1 MKHKHFLRNTL
12 FLLLSTIFLFSL
24 NACGKSSTTTSA
36 TTDTVP
42 VSSELIKV
50 NSEQPS
56 DSSSAQTSAVE
67 PSSNNKES
75 SSKSNESSSKSNGS
89 PAYEEALAAYKKFL
103 AGSMN
108 AKDLKQEISDGV
120 VKIKDISLEPD
131 FKTYYALFDM
141 NGDGIPELHLRPV
154 VGGSYLIFTYLDGQI
169 VLWHTGPDYES
180 PLNNGAILYERDG
193 AAPTHIN
200 YYYLVLDSNG
210 NETSKVNFSKYHS
223 VDESGKTESADYDV
237 FMMEDKE
244 VSEEE
249 WNSLTKDYLSNS
261 SDLIVWKE
269 I

>member
-24 NACGKSSTTTSA
+24 IACGKSSTTTSS

-56 DSSSAQTSAVE
+56 DSSSAQTSEVE
-67 PSSNNKES
+67 PSVNKKES
-75 SSKSNESSSKSNGS
+75 SSKSNET
-89 PAYEEALAAYKKFL
+89 PAEEALAAYKKFL

-108 AKDLKQEISDGV
+108 AQDLKQEISDGV

-154 VGGSYLIFTYLDGQI
+154 AGGSYLIFTYLDGQI
-169 VLWHTGPDYES
+169 VLWHSGPDYES

-249 WNSLTKDYLSNS
+249 WKSLTKDYLSNS

>member
-12 FLLLSTIFLFSL
+12 FLLLSTIFVFSL
-24 NACGKSSTTTSA
+24 NACGQSSSTTS
-36 TTDTVP
+36 TTADTVP

-67 PSSNNKES
+67 LSSESNVS
-75 SSKSNESSSKSNGS
+75 SSKSNES
-89 PAYEEALAAYKKFL
+89 PANEEALAAYKKFL

-108 AKDLKQEISDGV
+108 AQDLKQEISDGV

-169 VLWHTGPDYES
+169 VLWHSGPDYES

>member
-24 NACGKSSTTTSA
+24 NACGQSSSTTSA
-36 TTDTVP
+36 IADTVP

-56 DSSSAQTSAVE
+56 DSSSAQTSAAE
-67 PSSNNKES
+67 PSA
-75 SSKSNESSSKSNGS
+75 KSNDS
-89 PAYEEALAAYKKFL
+89 PAFEEALAAYKKFL

-108 AKDLKQEISDGV
+108 AQDLKQEISDGV

-169 VLWHTGPDYES
+169 VLWHSGPDYES

-223 VDESGKTESADYDV
+223 VDDSGKTESAEYDV

>member
-12 FLLLSTIFLFSL
+12 FLLLSIIFLFSL
-24 NACGKSSTTTSA
+24 NACGQSSSTTSA
-36 TTDTVP
+36 TADTVP

-56 DSSSAQTSAVE
+56 DSRSAQTSAVE
-67 PSSNNKES
+67 PSANNKES
-75 SSKSNESSSKSNGS
+75 SSKSNDS
-89 PAYEEALAAYKKFL
+89 PAYEEAFAAYKKFL

-108 AKDLKQEISDGV
+108 AQDLKQEISDGV
-120 VKIKDISLEPD
+120 IKIKDISLEPD

-169 VLWHTGPDYES
+169 VLWHSGPDYES

-223 VDESGKTESADYDV
+223 VDDSGKTESAEYDV

-269 I
+269 IETNSPV

>member
-12 FLLLSTIFLFSL
+12 FLLLSTIFVFSL
-24 NACGKSSTTTSA
+24 NACGQSSSTTS
-36 TTDTVP
+36 TTADTVP

-50 NSEQPS
+50 NPEQPS

-67 PSSNNKES
+67 PSANNKES
-75 SSKSNESSSKSNGS
+75 SSKSNDS
-89 PAYEEALAAYKKFL
+89 PTSEEALAAYKKFL

-108 AKDLKQEISDGV
+108 AQDLKQEISDGV

-169 VLWHTGPDYES
+169 VLWHSGPDYES

-223 VDESGKTESADYDV
+223 VDDSGKTESAEYDV

>member
-12 FLLLSTIFLFSL
+12 FLLLSTIFVFSL
-24 NACGKSSTTTSA
+24 NACGQSSPTTSTTA
-36 TTDTVP
+36 DTVP

-67 PSSNNKES
+67 L
-75 SSKSNESSSKSNGS
+75 SSKSNESSSKSNDS
-89 PAYEEALAAYKKFL
+89 PASEEALAAYKKFL
-103 AGSMN
+103 AGSIN
-108 AKDLKQEISDGV
+108 AQDLKQEISDGV

-169 VLWHTGPDYES
+169 VLWHSGPDYES

-210 NETSKVNFSKYHS
+210 NEISKVNFSKYHS

>member
-12 FLLLSTIFLFSL
+12 FLLLSTIFVFSL
-24 NACGKSSTTTSA
+24 NACGQSSSTTS
-36 TTDTVP
+36 TTADTVP

-67 PSSNNKES
+67 PSANNKES
-75 SSKSNESSSKSNGS
+75 SSKSNDS
-89 PAYEEALAAYKKFL
+89 PASEEALAAYKKFL

-108 AKDLKQEISDGV
+108 AQDLKQEISDGV

-169 VLWHTGPDYES
+169 VLWHSGPDYES

-223 VDESGKTESADYDV
+223 VDDSGKTESAEYDV

>member
-24 NACGKSSTTTSA
+24 YACGQSSSTTSA
-36 TTDTVP
+36 IADTVP

-67 PSSNNKES
+67 PSA
-75 SSKSNESSSKSNGS
+75 KSNDS
-89 PAYEEALAAYKKFL
+89 PAFEEALAAYKKFL

-108 AKDLKQEISDGV
+108 AQDLKQEISDGV

-131 FKTYYALFDM
+131 FKTYYAIFDM

-169 VLWHTGPDYES
+169 VLWHSGPDYES

-223 VDESGKTESADYDV
+223 VDDSGKTESAEYDV

>member
-12 FLLLSTIFLFSL
+12 FLLLSTIFVFSL
-24 NACGKSSTTTSA
+24 NACGQSSSTTS
-36 TTDTVP
+36 TTADTVP

-50 NSEQPS
+50 NSEQSS

-67 PSSNNKES
+67 PSANNKES
-75 SSKSNESSSKSNGS
+75 SSKSNDS
-89 PAYEEALAAYKKFL
+89 PASEEALAAYKKFL

-108 AKDLKQEISDGV
+108 AQDLKQEISDGV

-169 VLWHTGPDYES
+169 VLWHSGPDYES

-223 VDESGKTESADYDV
+223 VDDSGKTESAEYDV

-261 SDLIVWKE
+261 SDLIVWKV

>member
-1 MKHKHFLRNTL
+1 MKHKHFLRNTCILL
-12 FLLLSTIFLFSL
+12 FSTIILFSL
-24 NACGKSSTTTSA
+24 NACAQSTTTPA

-56 DSSSAQTSAVE
+56 DNSSADD
-67 PSSNNKES
+67 
-75 SSKSNESSSKSNGS
+75 
-89 PAYEEALAAYKKFL
+89 ALAAYKKFL
-103 AGSMN
+103 AGSIN
-108 AKDLKQEISDGV
+108 AQDLKHEISDGV
-120 VKIKDISLEPD
+120 IKIKDLSLEPD

-154 VGGSYLIFTYLDGQI
+154 VGGSYLIFTYLDEQI
-169 VLWHTGPDYES
+169 VFWHTGPDYES

-210 NETSKVNFSKYHS
+210 NETMKVNFSKYHS

>member
-24 NACGKSSTTTSA
+24 NACGQSSSTTSA
-36 TTDTVP
+36 TADTVP

-50 NSEQPS
+50 NTEQSS

-67 PSSNNKES
+67 PSA
-75 SSKSNESSSKSNGS
+75 KSNDS
-89 PAYEEALAAYKKFL
+89 PAFEEALAAYKKFL

-108 AKDLKQEISDGV
+108 AQDLKQEISDGV
-120 VKIKDISLEPD
+120 VKSKDISLEPD

-169 VLWHTGPDYES
+169 VLWHSGPDYES
-180 PLNNGAILYERDG
+180 PLNNRAILYERDG

-223 VDESGKTESADYDV
+223 VDDSGKTESAEYDV